1 MADGSIERYKA
12 RLVVKGFKQHFAI
25 DYDDTFSP
33 IVMAATIHLILSLAI
48 SRGWCIR
55 QLDVQNMF
63 LHGILEEDVYMKQ
76 PPDYYSNIHLGY
88 VCKLDKALHGLKQAP
103 RAWYSH
109 LSSKLVHLGFRP
121 SKVDTSSFIYR
132 KGKVQIFL
140 LYVDDIIVASSSTPV
155 VDALLID
162 L

>member
-12 RLVVKGFKQHFAI
+12 RLVVKGFKQHFVI
-25 DYDDTFSP
+25 DYDDTFNP
-33 IVMAATIHLILSLAI
+33 VVMAATIHLILSLAI

-55 QLDVQNMF
+55 QLDVQNTF

-88 VCKLDKALHGLKQAP
+88 VCKLDKTLHVLKQTP

-121 SKVDTSSFIYR
+121 SKADTSSFIYR
-132 KGKVQIFL
+132 KDKVQIFL